1 MPSMVM
7 ATGRLKSSVA
17 AASIR
22 IVSTSRASASM

>member
-17 AASIR
+17 ASIR